1 MMGLATQLAKAGVKK
16 AAKSSSSLTD
26 LVKNNSVAKSKE
38 ITPQEITEYIK
49 TTLIPKK
56 ESDKNFKSKFK
67 DTTVVDEKNKPR
79 VMYHGRNKDFESFDT
94 GNVKTDTQEIGTHIG
109 TADQANEFATREG
122 GNVVPTYLDV
132 KNPLRLNDYGSFG
145 SGEVLEQ
152 LRSTGKFNE
161 DLLDEIESIPSI
173 VERNKAVVDL
183 IKSDG
188 YDGIVYLNKREGLNL
203 KGTEKQKSEK
213 IDELQ
218 DYDDGTL
225 IKKYGAKD
233 SYIIFDPSQAKS
245 IFNKGSW
252 SGSDDRLNYNKGGTV
267 KDMNTLFAEGGMN
280 EEGGTVDPVS
290 GNEVP
295 AGSLQKEVR
304 DDIPAQLSE
313 GEFVLPAD
321 VVRYI
326 GLDRLMKIRDK
337 AKEGLA
343 RMEEIGQMG
352 NAEQAESPEE
362 PHGDEFASEIDSIMS
377 ELDSEGGENN
387 LAVGGMP
394 TPSTGFQVKQ
404 FKTPDGSSMFVTF
417 INGEPATT
425 IPEGAQ
431 EVNIANQAQKDQASL
446 TSTER
451 AIGNKSNIGTK
462 EKMLS
467 SIENVDQRFEKMFDD
482 KIAEMGRDRKN
493 QKAINE
499 NIPVESRDFKSTDSE
514 LSIFSEAADYRLTDG
529 MEDTM
534 LSGSMNQA
542 AAAPDL
548 MATSPAPTSL
558 DTIQN
563 SYATGPELAMAK
575 GGLVARRKK

>member
-1 MMGLATQLAKAGVKK
+1 MYTND
-16 AAKSSSSLTD
+16 TD
-26 LVKNNSVAKSKE
+26 
-38 ITPQEITEYIK
+38 
-49 TTLIPKK
+49 
-56 ESDKNFKSKFK
+56 
-67 DTTVVDEKNKPR
+67 R
-79 VMYHGRNKDFESFDT
+79 
-94 GNVKTDTQEIGTHIG
+94 
-109 TADQANEFATREG
+109 
-122 GNVVPTYLDV
+122 
-132 KNPLRLNDYGSFG
+132 
-145 SGEVLEQ
+145 
-152 LRSTGKFNE
+152 
-161 DLLDEIESIPSI
+161 
-173 VERNKAVVDL
+173 
-183 IKSDG
+183 
-188 YDGIVYLNKREGLNL
+188 
-203 KGTEKQKSEK
+203 
-213 IDELQ
+213 
-218 DYDDGTL
+218 
-225 IKKYGAKD
+225 
-233 SYIIFDPSQAKS
+233 
-245 IFNKGSW
+245 
-252 SGSDDRLNYNKGGTV
+252 
-267 KDMNTLFAEGGMN
+267 LFAEGGMN

-352 NAEQAESPEE
+352 NAEQAAKPEE

-377 ELDSEGGENN
+377 ELDSEGEENN

-394 TPSTGFQVKQ
+394 TPSSGFEVKQ

-417 INGEPATT
+417 INGEPATN

-467 SIENVDQRFEKMFDD
+467 SIENVDERFDKMFDD
-482 KIAEMGRDRKN
+482 KIAEMGRDRRN
-493 QKAINE
+493 QKTVNE
-499 NIPVESRDFKSTDSE
+499 NIPVEVRDFKSTDSE
-514 LSIFSEAADYRLTDG
+514 LLKFSEDADYRLTDG

-542 AAAPDL
+542 ASPVPEIPVEVANVSTTMPD
-548 MATSPAPTSL
+548 
-558 DTIQN
+558 

-575 GGLVARRKK
+575 GGLLVRRKK

>member
-1 MMGLATQLAKAGVKK
+1 MYTND
-16 AAKSSSSLTD
+16 TD
-26 LVKNNSVAKSKE
+26 
-38 ITPQEITEYIK
+38 
-49 TTLIPKK
+49 
-56 ESDKNFKSKFK
+56 
-67 DTTVVDEKNKPR
+67 R
-79 VMYHGRNKDFESFDT
+79 
-94 GNVKTDTQEIGTHIG
+94 
-109 TADQANEFATREG
+109 
-122 GNVVPTYLDV
+122 
-132 KNPLRLNDYGSFG
+132 
-145 SGEVLEQ
+145 
-152 LRSTGKFNE
+152 
-161 DLLDEIESIPSI
+161 
-173 VERNKAVVDL
+173 
-183 IKSDG
+183 
-188 YDGIVYLNKREGLNL
+188 
-203 KGTEKQKSEK
+203 
-213 IDELQ
+213 
-218 DYDDGTL
+218 
-225 IKKYGAKD
+225 
-233 SYIIFDPSQAKS
+233 
-245 IFNKGSW
+245 
-252 SGSDDRLNYNKGGTV
+252 
-267 KDMNTLFAEGGMN
+267 LFAEGGMN

-377 ELDSEGGENN
+377 ELDSEGEEENN
-387 LAVGGMP
+387 MAVGGMP
-394 TPSTGFQVKQ
+394 TPSTGFEVKQ
-404 FKTPDGSSMFVTF
+404 FKNPDGSSMFVTF
-417 INGEPATT
+417 INGVPATD

-431 EVNIANQAQKDQASL
+431 EVSIANQAQKDQAAL
-446 TSTER
+446 TQTEK

-467 SIENVDQRFEKMFDD
+467 SIDNVDQRFEKMFND
-482 KIAEMGRDRKN
+482 KIAQMGIDRRN
-493 QKAINE
+493 QQTVNE
-499 NIPVESRDFKSTDSE
+499 NIPVEVRDFKSIDSE
-514 LSIFSEAADYRLTDG
+514 LADFSDAADYRLTDG

-542 AAAPDL
+542 ATPPDL
-548 MATSPAPTSL
+548 MATSPEPTSL
-558 DTIQN
+558 DIIQN

>member
-1 MMGLATQLAKAGVKK
+1 MYNND
-16 AAKSSSSLTD
+16 TD
-26 LVKNNSVAKSKE
+26 
-38 ITPQEITEYIK
+38 
-49 TTLIPKK
+49 
-56 ESDKNFKSKFK
+56 
-67 DTTVVDEKNKPR
+67 R
-79 VMYHGRNKDFESFDT
+79 
-94 GNVKTDTQEIGTHIG
+94 
-109 TADQANEFATREG
+109 
-122 GNVVPTYLDV
+122 
-132 KNPLRLNDYGSFG
+132 
-145 SGEVLEQ
+145 
-152 LRSTGKFNE
+152 
-161 DLLDEIESIPSI
+161 
-173 VERNKAVVDL
+173 
-183 IKSDG
+183 
-188 YDGIVYLNKREGLNL
+188 
-203 KGTEKQKSEK
+203 
-213 IDELQ
+213 
-218 DYDDGTL
+218 
-225 IKKYGAKD
+225 
-233 SYIIFDPSQAKS
+233 
-245 IFNKGSW
+245 
-252 SGSDDRLNYNKGGTV
+252 
-267 KDMNTLFAEGGMN
+267 LFAEGGMN

-425 IPEGAQ
+425 IPEGAL

-467 SIENVDQRFEKMFDD
+467 SIENVDQRFDKMFND
-482 KIAEMGRDRKN
+482 KIAEMGRDRGN
-493 QKAINE
+493 QKTVNE
-499 NIPVESRDFKSTDSE
+499 NIPVEVRDFKSTDSE
-514 LSIFSEAADYRLTDG
+514 LLNFSDAADYRLTDNVG
-529 MEDTM
+529 DSL

-542 AAAPDL
+542 AAPDL
-548 MATSPAPTSL
+548 MATAPAPTSL

>member
-1 MMGLATQLAKAGVKK
+1 MMGLASQLAKAGVKK

-26 LVKNNSVAKSKE
+26 LVKNNSVAKAKE

-109 TADQANEFATREG
+109 TAEQANEFATREG

-161 DLLDEIESIPSI
+161 DLLDEIENIPSI

-267 KDMNTLFAEGGMN
+267 NDMNTLFAEGGIN

-352 NAEQAESPEE
+352 NAEQAPSPEE

-377 ELDSEGGENN
+377 ELDSEGEENN
-387 LAVGGMP
+387 LAIGGMP
-394 TPSTGFQVKQ
+394 KPSTGFQVKQ
-404 FKTPDGSSMFVTF
+404 FKKPDGSSMFITF

-431 EVNIANQAQKDQASL
+431 EVNIATQAQQNQASL
-446 TSTER
+446 TPTEKAVNNKTNIDTLFSTAEED
-451 AIGNKSNIGTK
+451 NKRLD
-462 EKMLS
+462 KML
-467 SIENVDQRFEKMFDD
+467 FD
-482 KIAEMGRDRKN
+482 KISEKVIERQN
-493 QKAINE
+493 QKTINE
-499 NIPVESRDFKSTDSE
+499 NIEFDSNAFKPTDTE
-514 LSIFSEAADYRLTDG
+514 LFSFSDDADYRLTEGLEDSLLSSSMDQAASSVPVG
-529 MEDTM
+529 IDTM
-534 LSGSMNQA
+534 
-542 AAAPDL
+542 PDVSTT
-548 MATSPAPTSL
+548 MPDISA
-558 DTIQN
+558 I
-563 SYATGPELAMAK
+563 GPELAMAK

>member
-1 MMGLATQLAKAGVKK
+1 MGLATQLAKAGVKK

-161 DLLDEIESIPSI
+161 DLLDEIENIPSI

-267 KDMNTLFAEGGMN
+267 NDMNRLFAEGGMN

-404 FKTPDGSSMFVTF
+404 FKKPDGSSMFVTF

-431 EVNIANQAQKDQASL
+431 EVNIANQAQKNQASL
-446 TSTER
+446 TPTEKAVSNKTNIVDTLFSTPEED
-451 AIGNKSNIGTK
+451 NKRMD
-462 EKMLS
+462 KML
-467 SIENVDQRFEKMFDD
+467 FD
-482 KIAEMGRDRKN
+482 KIAEKMIERQNK
-493 QKAINE
+493 KTINE
-499 NIPVESRDFKSTDSE
+499 NIEFDPNAFKSTDSE
-514 LSIFSEAADYRLTDG
+514 LFNFSEAADYRLTDG

-534 LSGSMNQA
+534 LSGAMNE
-542 AAAPDL
+542 AAAPVIPE
-548 MATSPAPTSL
+548 MPVGS
-558 DTIQN
+558 DTMPDMSSTMPDVSAI
-563 SYATGPELAMAK
+563 GPELAMAK
-575 GGLVARRKK
+575 GGLLTRRKK